1 MRKLKISKLFSIF
14 LTCILCLSFLP
25 TDLMAMNDADTVKN
39 GYYNE
44 SNTWV
49 EGELDQALP
58 EGIHSVN
65 KTAVKSENDDNT
77 YDITLEVV
85 TEQNLSKLTKKSATI
100 LVIDTSGSMGD
111 YQRLINAKNTAKEF
125 VKKYAGDEP
134 DSGRYLA
141 IVNFATNTNII
152 LNWTDVSSADGKASA
167 DNAINQLYADGG
179 TNLHAGIKQASQ
191 LFDDT
196 AIQDI
201 ESKNTIVLTDGAPTY
216 YLKNCTSDIN
226 CIFYTHVT
234 ISNTRYHVGGDG
246 DKGSETINDA
256 TAAEAKTLKG
266 KSTVYTIC
274 YGASREMT
282 YQGGP
287 TVSAYLKN
295 NIASEMKNAYDAD
308 DSDDLVD
315 AFKAITETITS
326 GLDGK
331 GLSVFDG
338 SAPFVSVSGLPES
351 IVQDEEGFT
360 WKLENAEESTEGNK
374 KYYTYRLTYKVTL
387 NADAIDFDEGKWYPL
402 NGKTYI
408 TLADGEKVYFPI
420 PAGQGVKTRYTVTY
434 TDGVEDE
441 EVFENQITTDLVY
454 GAETPSFKGT
464 PERTGYLFTGWTPE
478 ISETV
483 SASTTY
489 VATWKKRMEPLNK
502 VPEINAEDKT
512 LTVGDTF
519 DPKKDVTATDKEDGD
534 LTAKIEIVKNT
545 VDMTK
550 AGTYEVT
557 YKVTDSEG
565 ASTTKT
571 ITVTV
576 NPKMEKLN
584 EVPTIQAEDKTLTV
598 GDTFDPRKDVTATDK
613 EDGDLTAKIEIV
625 KNTVDMTK
633 AGTYEVTYK
642 VTDSEGAS
650 TTKTIT
656 VTVNPKMEKLNEVPT
671 IQAEDKTLTV
681 GDTFDPRKDVT
692 ATDKEDGDLTAKIEI
707 VKNTVDM
714 TKAGTYEVTYKVTD
728 SEGASTTK
736 TITVTVN
743 PKMEKLNEVPTIQ
756 AEDKTLTVGDTFDP
770 KKDVTATDKEDG
782 DLTAKI
788 EIVKNTVDMTKAGTY
803 EVTYKVTDSEGAST
817 TKTITVTV
825 NPKMEKLNEVPTIQ
839 AEDKTLTVGDT
850 FDPRKDVTA
859 TDKEDGDLTAKIEIV
874 KNTVD
879 MTKAGTYEVT
889 YKVTDSEGASTTK
902 TITITVKD
910 KKSKVDINKPDTD
923 EQYKDTGSVETGDRT
938 NISFYTSLFEMSVVC
953 IAILAVWKK
962 KKALR
967 DR

>member
-1 MRKLKISKLFSIF
+1 MRKLKMSKLFSIF

-512 LTVGDTF
+512 LIVGDTF
-519 DPKKDVTATDKEDGD
+519 DPKKDVAATDKEDGD

-598 GDTFDPRKDVTATDK
+598 GDTFD
-613 EDGDLTAKIEIV
+613 
-625 KNTVDMTK
+625 
-633 AGTYEVTYK
+633 
-642 VTDSEGAS
+642 
-650 TTKTIT
+650 
-656 VTVNPKMEKLNEVPT
+656 
-671 IQAEDKTLTV
+671 Q
-681 GDTFDPRKDVT
+681 
-692 ATDKEDGDLTAKIEI
+692 
-707 VKNTVDM
+707 
-714 TKAGTYEVTYKVTD
+714 
-728 SEGASTTK
+728 
-736 TITVTVN
+736 
-743 PKMEKLNEVPTIQ
+743 
-756 AEDKTLTVGDTFDP
+756 

-788 EIVKNTVDMTKAGTY
+788 EIA
-803 EVTYKVTDSEGAST
+803 
-817 TKTITVTV
+817 
-825 NPKMEKLNEVPTIQ
+825 
-839 AEDKTLTVGDT
+839 
-850 FDPRKDVTA
+850 
-859 TDKEDGDLTAKIEIV
+859 

-910 KKSKVDINKPDTD
+910 KEFKADINKPDTD
-923 EQYKDTGSVETGDRT
+923 EQNKDTGSVETGDRT